1 MKAVLDVWVEVLLS
15 FSLRRNIATIFD
27 QSVGADTIP
36 TIHGLRSISMA
47 WVILGHT
54 CIVAFKQHGVA
65 WTGGEGAALP
75 DHSQRRLLRGHLLHD
90 QGAND
95 SEADYLVGGRTMS
108 MVPVA
113 LSLFASFI
121 SGIAL
126 LGYPAEVY
134 VNGGQVVYNMLSY
147 PLTGFFLAYQMLPVF
162 RELKGLSLYEYLDRR
177 FNRNCRFIAS
187 FLFLVSQIVWLPIVM
202 YIPALAFEQVTK
214 VDLHIVGPVVC
225 LVCIY
230 YTTVAIMMLGCIVMV
245 ALKGVVEVGG
255 FGVVWERNVNSGR
268 LEAPSFDLDPTTRHT
283 FVALILGGVVR
294 HTADLALSQSIIQR
308 YMALPSMGACYKATA
323 ILMVCTFM
331 LNFTACFCGFV
342 AAAYYY
348 DCDPITIGVVSAKD
362 QIIPL
367 FVLDVLSDIP
377 GLTGMFIA
385 GVFSAAMSSLSTGFN
400 SIAAVALEDLATM
413 FAAGL
418 FLPHVNGRGAMLG
431 ALCSAS
437 LVGFI
442 VIGAQ
447 TAIATGRIHVMP
459 KPVSIDGCDL
469 PPGTNFT
476 LPHLQEHDDSD
487 VLWLW
492 RISYLWYQPVAITFG
507 LLVASAAAL
516 AGWRNDL
523 RDVDPRL
530 LAPAVRR
537 FMPQKAKAQS
547 AQDDAAQMALGLLVS
562 FLYFR
567 TTAKL
572 DVTKITKMTGIRSN
586 ALEFVGL
593 LMYRFLR
600 LTAPYLFSLGM
611 VQVTMKWFY
620 YNSVFEP
627 PTMDHV
633 NCPNYWWRNVL
644 YINTLFPVKDM
655 CMLWSWYLA
664 DDTQFY
670 VLGVILLILATSSWC
685 TTAYI
690 AYSNEHMPAED
701 DPLALFDKI
710 YDKPWTRLGP
720 YLVGMAVGWILF
732 KTDCKIRMSKVTVLL
747 GWAVSFGCLLTLL
760 YGLYGAVLD
769 PITAAAYSS
778 LSHTAWAMCISWIV
792 IACSCGYGG
801 PINRILS
808 WTVLYPFSRVTY
820 CAYLVHPVVIRLLSM
835 KMDAPLHLGAYTIF
849 ILFLGML
856 VASYLFAFVLSLA
869 FEAPVVTML
878 RLISP
883 KRKAGVGRDQ

>member
-1 MKAVLDVWVEVLLS
+1 ELATSVYTGSAASSGGDSCGSRAPSSASSDDDENVWLEILLS
-15 FSLRRNIATIFD
+15 FSLRRNVATIFD
-27 QSVGADTIP
+27 QSVGSDTIP

-54 CIVAFKQHGVA
+54 CIVAFKYSDNM
-65 WTGGEGAALP
+65 E
-75 DHSQRRLLRGHLLHD
+75 LRGLVEKELLF
-90 QGAND
+90 QTILNGAFSVD
-95 SEADYLVGGRTMS
+95 TFFM
-108 MVPVA
+108 
-113 LSLFASFI
+113 I
-121 SGIAL
+121 S
-126 LGYPAEVY
+126 
-134 VNGGQVVYNMLSY
+134 
-147 PLTGFFLAYQMLPVF
+147 
-162 RELKGLSLYEYLDRR
+162 
-177 FNRNCRFIAS
+177 
-187 FLFLVSQIVWLPIVM
+187 
-202 YIPALAFEQVTK
+202 
-214 VDLHIVGPVVC
+214 
-225 LVCIY
+225 
-230 YTTVAIMMLGCIVMV
+230 
-245 ALKGVVEVGG
+245 
-255 FGVVWERNVNSGR
+255 
-268 LEAPSFDLDPTTRHT
+268 
-283 FVALILGGVVR
+283 
-294 HTADLALSQSIIQR
+294 
-308 YMALPSMGACYKATA
+308 
-323 ILMVCTFM
+323 
-331 LNFTACFCGFV
+331 
-342 AAAYYY
+342 
-348 DCDPITIGVVSAKD
+348 
-362 QIIPL
+362 
-367 FVLDVLSDIP
+367 
-377 GLTGMFIA
+377 
-385 GVFSAAMSSLSTGFN
+385 
-400 SIAAVALEDLATM
+400 
-413 FAAGL
+413 
-418 FLPHVNGRGAMLG
+418 
-431 ALCSAS
+431 
-437 LVGFI
+437 
-442 VIGAQ
+442 
-447 TAIATGRIHVMP
+447 
-459 KPVSIDGCDL
+459 
-469 PPGTNFT
+469 
-476 LPHLQEHDDSD
+476 
-487 VLWLW
+487 
-492 RISYLWYQPVAITFG
+492 
-507 LLVASAAAL
+507 
-516 AGWRNDL
+516 
-523 RDVDPRL
+523 
-530 LAPAVRR
+530 
-537 FMPQKAKAQS
+537 
-547 AQDDAAQMALGLLVS
+547 GLLVS

-586 ALEFVGL
+586 MLEFVGL

-600 LTAPYLFSLGM
+600 LTTPYLFSLGM
-611 VQVTMKWFY
+611 VQVTMRWFY

-670 VLGVILLILATSSWC
+670 VLGVILLILATSHLRLSAATLVMFMVSSWC

-732 KTDCKIRMSKVTVLL
+732 KTDCKIRMSKVTVVL
-747 GWAVSFGCLLTLL
+747 GWLVSLGCLLTLL

-801 PINRILS
+801 PITRILS

-820 CAYLVHPVVIRLLSM
+820 CAYLVHPIVIRLLSM

-856 VASYLFAFVLSLA
+856 FASYLFAFVLSLA

>member
-1 MKAVLDVWVEVLLS
+1 MEAATTVAAATTATVTSALTEAMATMTTTSWTELPASTAAPAELHVMGWVDIAVFACMLAVS
-15 FSLRRNIATIFD
+15 TAI
-27 QSVGADTIP
+27 
-36 TIHGLRSISMA
+36 
-47 WVILGHT
+47 
-54 CIVAFKQHGVA
+54 GVYFA
-65 WTGGEGAALP
+65 YFVK
-75 DHSQRRLLRGHLLHD
+75 
-90 QGAND
+90 GAND

-230 YTTVAIMMLGCIVMV
+230 YTTVGGVKAVIWTDAFQAIMMLGCIVMV

-400 SIAAVALEDLATM
+400 SIAAVALEDLVRSMFGWTPTERQTRWLLRGVVVATGLVNLALMFVVEHLGMVVQLNVSASAMAAAPQATM

-547 AQDDAAQMALGLLVS
+547 AQDDAAQMALLQVDLQ
-562 FLYFR
+562 R
-567 TTAKL
+567 TL
-572 DVTKITKMTGIRSN
+572 NESERRGSN
-586 ALEFVGL
+586 
-593 LMYRFLR
+593 
-600 LTAPYLFSLGM
+600 
-611 VQVTMKWFY
+611 
-620 YNSVFEP
+620 
-627 PTMDHV
+627 
-633 NCPNYWWRNVL
+633 
-644 YINTLFPVKDM
+644 
-655 CMLWSWYLA
+655 
-664 DDTQFY
+664 
-670 VLGVILLILATSSWC
+670 
-685 TTAYI
+685 
-690 AYSNEHMPAED
+690 
-701 DPLALFDKI
+701 
-710 YDKPWTRLGP
+710 
-720 YLVGMAVGWILF
+720 
-732 KTDCKIRMSKVTVLL
+732 
-747 GWAVSFGCLLTLL
+747 
-760 YGLYGAVLD
+760 
-769 PITAAAYSS
+769 
-778 LSHTAWAMCISWIV
+778 
-792 IACSCGYGG
+792 
-801 PINRILS
+801 
-808 WTVLYPFSRVTY
+808 
-820 CAYLVHPVVIRLLSM
+820 
-835 KMDAPLHLGAYTIF
+835 
-849 ILFLGML
+849 
-856 VASYLFAFVLSLA
+856 
-869 FEAPVVTML
+869 
-878 RLISP
+878 
-883 KRKAGVGRDQ
+883 